1 MHTPTISAGCA
12 RECPTTNVNPKQY
25 VMSEDLGMTKLKR
38 TLGFSAAYA
47 ASTGLVVSGTAMV
60 SLGNGFGTGGLA
72 FVIPAFLG
80 LIIITMVA
88 ISYGELASMLPGGG
102 MVGEYTLPALGRL
115 MAIIAVLGGYLVLVS
130 ADGGTQLLVAGDSFE
145 SLTGFPATVF
155 SFSLV
160 GILLIL
166 NLSGVDIFARVQI
179 PLVFG
184 MMGILAIMGL
194 AGVFGFTA
202 QTPVDNP
209 VLNTDWGTLA
219 SMGAVAIWLY
229 IGMEFVAPLAEE
241 IKRPWKNIP
250 LAMIVGVFTIFV
262 VDVLF
267 GWGATHYAD
276 LSEMASS
283 SIPHVVG
290 ATAIFGATGGFIM
303 TAVTILAS
311 FSTGNSYLAAIPR
324 MLYGLA
330 NERLLPKWFAQ
341 VSRRSRVPWAGMLV
355 TAACMAS
362 VLLYSTTSEGGI
374 DLILQLVSI
383 ACTTWLMS
391 YIIAQVDVIVLRRRY
406 PDAKRPFKT
415 PLYPLPQILGIVS
428 CVYLIVFIVPDMEQ
442 RLVIWGAAGII
453 IASITVFGVIW
464 LKVNRLPLFTPTQ
477 LNTTQTNI
485 VSRSEDLEGERG
497 DAAAV
502 TTSEVRGIG

>member
-1 MHTPTISAGCA
+1 M
-12 RECPTTNVNPKQY
+12 V
-25 VMSEDLGMTKLKR
+25 KLKR
-38 TLGFSAAYA
+38 SLGFSAAYA

-72 FVIPAFLG
+72 FALPAFIG

-102 MVGEYTLPALGRL
+102 MVGEYTMPALGRL

-145 SLTGFPATVF
+145 SLTGFPAPAF
-155 SFSLV
+155 SFLLLA
-160 GILLIL
+160 ILLTL
-166 NLSGVDIFARVQI
+166 NLSGVDIFARVQVPI
-179 PLVFG
+179 VFT
-184 MMGILAIMGL
+184 MMGILAVMGL
-194 AGVFGFTA
+194 AGVFGFTNQVRA
-202 QTPVDNP
+202 DNP

-241 IKRPWKNIP
+241 INRPWKNIP
-250 LAMIVGVFTIFV
+250 FAMVAGVCSIFV

-276 LSEMASS
+276 LSEMAAS

-290 ATAIFGATGGFIM
+290 ATAIFGTAGGLIM
-303 TAVTILAS
+303 TGVTIFAS

-330 NERLLPKWFAQ
+330 NEGLLPKWFAK
-341 VSRRSRVPWAGMLV
+341 VSRRARVPWAGMIV
-355 TAACMAS
+355 TAVCMGS
-362 VLLYSTTSEGGI
+362 VLLYSTFVQGGI
-374 DLILQLVSI
+374 DLILNLISI
-383 ACTTWLMS
+383 ACVTWLLS

-406 PDAKRPFKT
+406 PNANRPFKT
-415 PLYPLPQILGIVS
+415 PLYPLPQVLGIAS
-428 CVYLIVFIVPDMEQ
+428 CVYLIVFIVPDMSQ
-442 RLVIWGAAGII
+442 RIVVWSIAGII
-453 IASITVFGVIW
+453 IGAIALFGIIW
-464 LKVNRLPLFTPTQ
+464 LKRTRLPLFKPTE
-477 LNTTQTNI
+477 LTYTQNNI
-485 VSRSEDLEGERG
+485 VVRSEDLENDEYVAEHQAPI
-497 DAAAV
+497 DH
-502 TTSEVRGIG
+502 EVR

>member
-1 MHTPTISAGCA
+1 
-12 RECPTTNVNPKQY
+12 
-25 VMSEDLGMTKLKR
+25 MTKLKR
-38 TLGFSAAYA
+38 SLGFGAAYA

-72 FVIPAFLG
+72 FAIPAFIG

-145 SLTGFPATVF
+145 SLTGFPAPAF
-155 SFSLV
+155 SF
-160 GILLIL
+160 LLLAVLLTL

-194 AGVFGFTA
+194 AGVFGLSSSE
-202 QTPVDNP
+202 PVDNP

-241 IKRPWKNIP
+241 VKRPWKNIP
-250 LAMIVGVFTIFV
+250 LAMVVGVFTIFL

-267 GWGATHYAD
+267 GWGATRFAD
-276 LSEMASS
+276 LAEMAGS

-290 ATAIFGATGGFIM
+290 ATAIFGATGGLIM
-303 TAVTILAS
+303 TLVTILAS

-330 NERLLPKWFAQ
+330 NEGLLPKWFAK
-341 VSRRSRVPWAGMLV
+341 VSRRTRVPWAGMLV
-355 TAACMAS
+355 TAGCMAS
-362 VLLYSTTSEGGI
+362 VLLYSTFAEGGI
-374 DLILQLVSI
+374 DLILNLISI
-383 ACTTWLMS
+383 ACTTWLLS
-391 YIIAQVDVIVLRRRY
+391 YIIAQIDVIVLRRRY
-406 PDAKRPFKT
+406 PNAKRPFKT
-415 PLYPLPQILGIVS
+415 PLYPLPQIIGIAS
-428 CVYLIVFIVPDMEQ
+428 CAYLIAFIVPEMEQ
-442 RLVIWGAAGII
+442 RLVVWGTAGII
-453 IASITVFGVIW
+453 IAAIALFGIVW
-464 LKVNRLPLFTPTQ
+464 LKRNRLPLFTPTD
-477 LNTTQTNI
+477 LTHTQANI
-485 VSRSEDLEGERG
+485 VVRSEDLGGEYTAAEAVAARG
-497 DAAAV
+497 EAV
-502 TTSEVRGIG
+502 TAEGAEGR